1 MPSAVDYVE
10 SGPLPRGLDNRSLL
24 RRALQIAV
32 VVVIVGLIAALAPEL
47 GEVRA
52 RIEGAQPS
60 WLGVAVVL
68 ELLSCLSYVLMFRP
82 IFCARMSWR
91 TS

>member
-32 VVVIVGLIAALAPEL
+32 VVVIVGLVAALAPEL
-47 GEVRA
+47 A
-52 RIEGAQPS
+52 R
-60 WLGVAVVL
+60 
-68 ELLSCLSYVLMFRP
+68 
-82 IFCARMSWR
+82 
-91 TS
+91 